1 MSTHPAG
8 AYTLAKTNCNWLRTC
23 VAADHRQT
31 TATQPDAGSPSSAV
45 GVVVADTTAVTPD
58 TATIDTAS
66 ATVTRTLKK
75 TPVSPASTQRV
86 KQEIPTDSPAAVESE
101 SEPEKAVEKP
111 VPVVCDQ
118 VVMHNGDLTDAKIL
132 EVGVSEIRYRKCNRN
147 DGSEYVVPKSDVLSI
162 RCANGDGDRF

>member
-1 MSTHPAG
+1 M
-8 AYTLAKTNCNWLRTC
+8 
-23 VAADHRQT
+23 
-31 TATQPDAGSPSSAV
+31 
-45 GVVVADTTAVTPD
+45 
-58 TATIDTAS
+58 
-66 ATVTRTLKK
+66 
-75 TPVSPASTQRV
+75 
-86 KQEIPTDSPAAVESE
+86 ESE